1 VESGAA
7 VVGGLSSKAA
17 VRAGHGGVWHS
28 MLRRGR
34 EPAAAA
40 ARNAAETGSGVGAGA
55 EAEAGGG
62 STARRRRRVVR
73 VAHVA
78 LRCCVRRTRRGW
90 HVAWAWSRR
99 ALPHGRHAQLGGE
112 VMAAVQ
118 RWTDSDGVSASVQ
131 GSVRAR
137 ARAIISG
144 RGSYSVVSQSL
155 SRALVGRWLS
165 TVPTNFLV
173 DQYEPWGVRVCVC
186 GSGEGLR
193 RGAPAFQRCGAST
206 AGGDGCAGAIV
217 AAAAAPTRAGDTN
230 TIVTDSTDQN
240 RSSA

>member
-1 VESGAA
+1 
-7 VVGGLSSKAA
+7 
-17 VRAGHGGVWHS
+17 

-99 ALPHGRHAQLGGE
+99 ALPHGRHAQLGDE

-137 ARAIISG
+137 ARDHFGERIVFG
-144 RGSYSVVSQSL
+144 RQPVSFPSFGRPLAVDGPHQL
-155 SRALVGRWLS
+155 SHRSIRTL
-165 TVPTNFLV
+165 
-173 DQYEPWGVRVCVC
+173 GVRVCVC